1 MKTYRSHAGPFA
13 ERPFYEDEE
22 LEIIATDELRKAGL
36 LPSRPSP
43 VRIDRFVEKRFNLV
57 PEYGDL
63 GHGILGFTQF
73 GAKGPEAV
81 VLARFLAEEGSRS
94 SERRLNSTLAHEAGH
109 MLLHGHLFILERSGS
124 SQRLIDD
131 DLDEANQ
138 RILCRTDSDSTPDVG
153 RARYDGRW
161 WEYQANQMIGRLLM
175 PRGLVNMAL
184 NPVLEPVGGLG
195 ATALDPGRR
204 DEAGLLLADVFEV
217 NPAAAHVRVNK
228 LFPAENAGQ
237 LPL

>member
-1 MKTYRSHAGPFA
+1 MKTYRSQGGPFA

-36 LPSRPSP
+36 LPSLPSP
-43 VRIDRFVEKRFNLV
+43 VRIDRFVEKRFHLV
-57 PEYGDL
+57 PEYDDL

-73 GAKGPEAV
+73 GDKGPEAV
-81 VLARFLAEEGSRS
+81 VLARFLAEEGSQT

-109 MLLHGHLFILERSGS
+109 MLLHSHLFILERSGS
-124 SQRLIDD
+124 TRRLIDD
-131 DLDEANQ
+131 DLDEVNR
-138 RILCRTDSDSTPDVG
+138 RILCRTDSDSTPEVG
-153 RARYDGRW
+153 RSRYDGRW

-175 PRGLVNMAL
+175 PRGLVTVAL

-195 ATALDPGRR
+195 STALDEGRR
-204 DEAGLLLADVFEV
+204 DEAARLLADAFEV
-217 NPAAAHVRVNK
+217 NPAAARVRLGK
-228 LFPAENAGQ
+228 LFPAVAAGQ